1 MSDFDFKDMES
12 QTTGLDALLAAEPEI
27 VTPVGLTKAAAAPK
41 RVKVGSLQQL
51 KGFQRV
57 AADTLIN
64 KATQELWSIAK
75 DEKGDFYVQRL
86 FDGDQPLK
94 G

>member
-12 QTTGLDALLAAEPEI
+12 QTTGLDAFFAAEPEI
-27 VTPVGLTKAAAAPK
+27 VTPVGQAKQASAPK
-41 RVKVGSLQQL
+41 RVSITTLDQL
-51 KGFQRV
+51 KGFRRV
-57 AADTLIN
+57 SSDTLVN
-64 KATQELWSIAK
+64 KATADLWSIGK
-75 DEKGDFYVQRL
+75 DDNGGFYVQRL